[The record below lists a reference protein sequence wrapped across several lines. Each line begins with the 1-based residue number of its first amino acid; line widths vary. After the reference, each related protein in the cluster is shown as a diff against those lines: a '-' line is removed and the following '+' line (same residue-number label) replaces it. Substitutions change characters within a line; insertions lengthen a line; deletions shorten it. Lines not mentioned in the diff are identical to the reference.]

1 MARLNWDDL
10 RVFLAVARSGQLL
23 SAAKRLGVNHATVSR
38 RLQQLE
44 SGLGQTL
51 VHRRTHGCD
60 LTDAGRQLQA
70 VAERMERD
78 VLSVGEGE
86 ASDAINGTVRVGAP
100 DGFGLQFIA
109 PRLGQLAERHPGIRV
124 ELVPMGRSVSIS
136 RREADLVVTLARPDQ
151 ASVIARKL
159 VDYEL
164 GLYAS
169 HDYLTRAGRPGSG
182 DDLPVHRLVGYVDDL
197 VYSDVLDY
205 TREFSPR
212 WRTDVAIASAVGQL
226 EAVLGGAGI
235 GILHRY
241 IAEEHASLERV
252 LPALEVTRS
261 YWLARHESTRAM
273 GAINAVA
280 DFLVESVREVAY
292 RFG

>member
-1 MARLNWDDL
+1 MATPNWDDL

-23 SAAKRLGVNHATVSR
+23 AAAKRLGVNHATVSR
-38 RLQQLE
+38 RLLQLE
-44 SGLGQTL
+44 SALGQTL

-60 LTDAGRQLQA
+60 LTEAGQALHA
-70 VAERMERD
+70 VAERMEND
-78 VLSVGEGE
+78 VLSVGTGG
-86 ASDAINGTVRVGAP
+86 ATDTVGGTVRIGAP
-100 DGFGLQFIA
+100 DGFGLHFIA
-109 PRLGQLAERHPGIRV
+109 PRLGELADTYPDVRV

-136 RREADLVVTLARPDQ
+136 RREADLVITLARPDQ
-151 ASVIARKL
+151 ASVVARKL

-164 GLYAS
+164 ALYAS
-169 HDYLTRAGRPGSG
+169 ETYLDVAGCPETP
-182 DDLPVHRLVGYVDDL
+182 DELATHRLVGYVDDL

-205 TREFSPR
+205 TREFSPS

-241 IAEEHASLERV
+241 IAEERSALVRV
-252 LPALEVTRS
+252 LPTLAVTRS

-280 DFLVESVREVAY
+280 DFIVEAVHVRRSA
-292 RFG
+292 F